1 MTMKKRY
8 ALLLLLL
15 IGSLH
20 TQAQIKWSNPLDQ
33 PFPVIR
39 GRAWHNE
46 QQGTYA
52 RLPLKAKNLV
62 NKAVWNLSQQSA
74 GLSIAFYSNSPEI
87 KIKYTV
93 TGGRSM
99 AHMPAT
105 GVSGVDLY
113 ATDRNGGSR
122 WCAAKYSLGDT
133 LVYTYDGLTYED
145 ASNKG
150 YEYTLFLPLY
160 NSVSFLEIGVKDNAS
175 ISFIPVSEEK
185 PLVVY
190 GTSIAQGACASRP
203 GMAWI
208 NIINRTMEHPV
219 VNLGFSGSG
228 KLEKEL
234 FELLAE
240 TDAKLYII
248 DCMPN
253 MISPADTAVIAERIL
268 TGIKTLRTRNQAP
281 VLLVEHSGYMNE
293 YTSDRA
299 EASYRASNRQL
310 RKAYNTLMQQEP
322 DIYYLTKEEIGLS
335 MDAMVEGVHPSDL
348 GMQQYADSY
357 VKKIREILKEETGTE
372 STCIPCKQQRDPYD
386 WQARHEQILKLNRT
400 DSPEAVIIGNS
411 IVHYWAGE
419 PLAHQ
424 QRGKHAWSRLFKGTK
439 VHNLGFGWDKIEN
452 VLWRIYHGELDGYE
466 AKNIFM
472 LIGTNNLQFNTDHEI
487 IEGIVF
493 TAKAIR
499 ERQPS
504 AKLHVI
510 GILPRKGQEQRIAH
524 INTELQQELVKS
536 NAIYIDLTPFL
547 TKRDGR
553 IDESLFGDGLH
564 PNEKGYKNSR
574 SSFERTDVIELPVV
588 CLVMAHQ
595 ANMQQGRLSH
605 FL

>member
-208 NIINRTMEHPV
+208 DIINRTMEHPV

-564 PNEKGYKNSR
+564 PNEKGYKKIAEALLK
-574 SSFERTDVIELPVV
+574 ERML
-588 CLVMAHQ
+588 
-595 ANMQQGRLSH
+595 
-605 FL
+605 

>member
-46 QQGTYA
+46 QQGPYA

-564 PNEKGYKNSR
+564 PNEKGYKKIAEALLK
-574 SSFERTDVIELPVV
+574 ERML
-588 CLVMAHQ
+588 
-595 ANMQQGRLSH
+595 
-605 FL
+605 

>member
-1 MTMKKRY
+1 MKKRY

-33 PFPVIR
+33 PFTVIR

-46 QQGTYA
+46 QQRTYA

-113 ATDRNGGSR
+113 ATDRNGRSR

-299 EASYRASNRQL
+299 EASYKASNRQL
-310 RKAYNTLMQQEP
+310 RKAYNTLVQQEP

-536 NAIYIDLTPFL
+536 NAVYIDLTPFL

-564 PNEKGYKNSR
+564 PNEKGYKKIAEALLK
-574 SSFERTDVIELPVV
+574 ERML
-588 CLVMAHQ
+588 
-595 ANMQQGRLSH
+595 
-605 FL
+605 

>member
-46 QQGTYA
+46 QQRTYA

-113 ATDRNGGSR
+113 ATDRNGRSR

-299 EASYRASNRQL
+299 EASYKASNRQL

-510 GILPRKGQEQRIAH
+510 GILPSKGQEQRIAH

-564 PNEKGYKNSR
+564 PNEKGYKKIAEALLK
-574 SSFERTDVIELPVV
+574 ERML
-588 CLVMAHQ
+588 
-595 ANMQQGRLSH
+595 
-605 FL
+605 

>member
-113 ATDRNGGSR
+113 ATDKGTVE
-122 WCAAKYSLGDT
+122 AAGVPPNT
-133 LVYTYDGLTYED
+133 LWATPSFIPMTDLLTKTLR
-145 ASNKG
+145 NKG

-564 PNEKGYKNSR
+564 PNEKGYKKIAEALLK
-574 SSFERTDVIELPVV
+574 ERML
-588 CLVMAHQ
+588 
-595 ANMQQGRLSH
+595 
-605 FL
+605 

>member
-1 MTMKKRY
+1 MKKRY

-564 PNEKGYKNSR
+564 PNEKGYKKIAEALLK
-574 SSFERTDVIELPVV
+574 ERML
-588 CLVMAHQ
+588 
-595 ANMQQGRLSH
+595 
-605 FL
+605 

>member
-113 ATDRNGGSR
+113 ATDRNGRSR

-299 EASYRASNRQL
+299 EASYKASNRQL

-524 INTELQQELVKS
+524 VNTELQQELLKS
-536 NAIYIDLTPFL
+536 NAVYIDLTPFL

-564 PNEKGYKNSR
+564 PNEKGYKKIAEALLK
-574 SSFERTDVIELPVV
+574 ERML
-588 CLVMAHQ
+588 
-595 ANMQQGRLSH
+595 
-605 FL
+605 

>member
-536 NAIYIDLTPFL
+536 NAVYIDLTPFL

-564 PNEKGYKNSR
+564 PNEKGYKKIAEALLK
-574 SSFERTDVIELPVV
+574 ERML
-588 CLVMAHQ
+588 
-595 ANMQQGRLSH
+595 
-605 FL
+605 

>member
-46 QQGTYA
+46 QQRTYA

-113 ATDRNGGSR
+113 ATDRNGRSR
-122 WCAAKYSLGDT
+122 WCADKYSLGDT

-299 EASYRASNRQL
+299 EASYKASNRQL

-357 VKKIREILKEETGTE
+357 VNKIREILKEETGTE

-439 VHNLGFGWDKIEN
+439 MHNLGFGWDKIEN

-536 NAIYIDLTPFL
+536 NAVYIDLTPFL

-564 PNEKGYKNSR
+564 PNEKGYKKIAEALLK
-574 SSFERTDVIELPVV
+574 ERML
-588 CLVMAHQ
+588 
-595 ANMQQGRLSH
+595 
-605 FL
+605 

>member
-46 QQGTYA
+46 QQRTYA

-105 GVSGVDLY
+105 GVWGVDLY
-113 ATDRNGGSR
+113 ATDRNGRSR

-564 PNEKGYKNSR
+564 PNEKGYKKIAEALLK
-574 SSFERTDVIELPVV
+574 ERML
-588 CLVMAHQ
+588 
-595 ANMQQGRLSH
+595 
-605 FL
+605 

>member
-1 MTMKKRY
+1 MKKRY

-46 QQGTYA
+46 QQRTYA

-113 ATDRNGGSR
+113 ATDRNGRSR

-386 WQARHEQILKLNRT
+386 WQARHEQILELNRT

-564 PNEKGYKNSR
+564 PNEKGYKKIAEALLK
-574 SSFERTDVIELPVV
+574 ERML
-588 CLVMAHQ
+588 
-595 ANMQQGRLSH
+595 
-605 FL
+605 

>member
-46 QQGTYA
+46 QQRTYA

-113 ATDRNGGSR
+113 ATDRNGRSR

-310 RKAYNTLMQQEP
+310 RKAYNTLVQQEP

-564 PNEKGYKNSR
+564 PNEKGYKKIAEALLK
-574 SSFERTDVIELPVV
+574 ERML
-588 CLVMAHQ
+588 
-595 ANMQQGRLSH
+595 
-605 FL
+605 

>member
-15 IGSLH
+15 IGSLQ
-20 TQAQIKWSNPLDQ
+20 TQAQIKWSNPLNQ

-46 QQGTYA
+46 QQRTYA

-113 ATDRNGGSR
+113 ATDRNGRSR

-310 RKAYNTLMQQEP
+310 RKAYNTLMQQES

-564 PNEKGYKNSR
+564 PNEKGYKKIAEALLK
-574 SSFERTDVIELPVV
+574 ERML
-588 CLVMAHQ
+588 
-595 ANMQQGRLSH
+595 
-605 FL
+605 

>member
-1 MTMKKRY
+1 MKKRY

-46 QQGTYA
+46 QQRTYA

-113 ATDRNGGSR
+113 ATDRNGRSR

-299 EASYRASNRQL
+299 EASYKASNRQL

-536 NAIYIDLTPFL
+536 NAVYIDLTPFL

-564 PNEKGYKNSR
+564 PNEKGYKKIAEALLK
-574 SSFERTDVIELPVV
+574 ERML
-588 CLVMAHQ
+588 
-595 ANMQQGRLSH
+595 
-605 FL
+605 

>member
-15 IGSLH
+15 IGTLH

-46 QQGTYA
+46 QQRTYA

-113 ATDRNGGSR
+113 ATDRNGRSR

-299 EASYRASNRQL
+299 EASYKASNRQL
-310 RKAYNTLMQQEP
+310 RKAYNTLMQQES

-564 PNEKGYKNSR
+564 PNEKGYKKIAEALLK
-574 SSFERTDVIELPVV
+574 ERML
-588 CLVMAHQ
+588 
-595 ANMQQGRLSH
+595 
-605 FL
+605 

>member
-46 QQGTYA
+46 QQRTYA

-113 ATDRNGGSR
+113 ATDRNGRSR

-299 EASYRASNRQL
+299 EASYKASNRQL

-452 VLWRIYHGELDGYE
+452 VLWRIYHVELDGYE

-536 NAIYIDLTPFL
+536 NAVYIDLTPFL

-564 PNEKGYKNSR
+564 PNEKGYKKIAEALLK
-574 SSFERTDVIELPVV
+574 ERML
-588 CLVMAHQ
+588 
-595 ANMQQGRLSH
+595 
-605 FL
+605 

>member
-46 QQGTYA
+46 QQRTYA

-113 ATDRNGGSR
+113 ATDRNGRSR

-357 VKKIREILKEETGTE
+357 VNKIREILKEETGTE

-439 VHNLGFGWDKIEN
+439 MHNLGFGWDKIEN

-536 NAIYIDLTPFL
+536 NAVYIDLTPFL

-564 PNEKGYKNSR
+564 PNEKGYKKIAEALLK
-574 SSFERTDVIELPVV
+574 ERML
-588 CLVMAHQ
+588 
-595 ANMQQGRLSH
+595 
-605 FL
+605 

>member
-33 PFPVIR
+33 PFTVIR

-46 QQGTYA
+46 QQRTYA

-113 ATDRNGGSR
+113 ATDRNGRSR

-299 EASYRASNRQL
+299 EASYKASNRQL
-310 RKAYNTLMQQEP
+310 RKAYNTLVQQEP

-536 NAIYIDLTPFL
+536 NAVYIDLTPFL

-564 PNEKGYKNSR
+564 PNEKGYKKIAEALLK
-574 SSFERTDVIELPVV
+574 ERML
-588 CLVMAHQ
+588 
-595 ANMQQGRLSH
+595 
-605 FL
+605 

>member
-424 QRGKHAWSRLFKGTK
+424 QRGKPAWSRLFKGTK

-564 PNEKGYKNSR
+564 PNEKGYKKIAEALLK
-574 SSFERTDVIELPVV
+574 ERML
-588 CLVMAHQ
+588 
-595 ANMQQGRLSH
+595 
-605 FL
+605 

>member
-46 QQGTYA
+46 QQRTYA

-113 ATDRNGGSR
+113 ATDRNGRSR

-299 EASYRASNRQL
+299 EASYKASNRQL

-357 VKKIREILKEETGTE
+357 VNKIREILKEETGTE

-536 NAIYIDLTPFL
+536 NAVYIDLTPFL

-564 PNEKGYKNSR
+564 PNEKGYKKIAEALLK
-574 SSFERTDVIELPVV
+574 ERML
-588 CLVMAHQ
+588 
-595 ANMQQGRLSH
+595 
-605 FL
+605 

>member
-1 MTMKKRY
+1 MKKRY

-15 IGSLH
+15 IGSLQ
-20 TQAQIKWSNPLDQ
+20 TQAQIKWSNPLNQ

-46 QQGTYA
+46 QQRTYA

-113 ATDRNGGSR
+113 ATDRNGRSR

-310 RKAYNTLMQQEP
+310 RKAYNTLMQQES

-564 PNEKGYKNSR
+564 PNEKGYKKIAEALLK
-574 SSFERTDVIELPVV
+574 ERML
-588 CLVMAHQ
+588 
-595 ANMQQGRLSH
+595 
-605 FL
+605 

>member
-15 IGSLH
+15 IGTLH

-113 ATDRNGGSR
+113 ATDRNGRSR

-536 NAIYIDLTPFL
+536 NAVYIDLTPFL

-564 PNEKGYKNSR
+564 PNEKGYKKIAEALLK
-574 SSFERTDVIELPVV
+574 ERML
-588 CLVMAHQ
+588 
-595 ANMQQGRLSH
+595 
-605 FL
+605 